1 MMTSLLALIVCTAL
15 ALSFASTRGIGI
27 LGMGILILLF
37 PVITIAIALLGG
49 IAFFVFQRYI
59 GASK

>member
-1 MMTSLLALIVCTAL
+1 MVTSLLALIVCTVL

-37 PVITIAIALLGG
+37 PVITIAIALLLGG
-49 IAFFVFQRYI
+49 VYFIFHHYLK
-59 GASK
+59 GS

>member
-1 MMTSLLALIVCTAL
+1 MTLLALIVCTVL

-37 PVITIAIALLGG
+37 PVITIAIALILG
-49 IAFFVFQRYI
+49 IAYFVYQRYI
-59 GASK
+59 GATK

>member
-1 MMTSLLALIVCTAL
+1 MTSLLALIVCTVL

-37 PVITIAIALLGG
+37 PVITIAIALILG
-49 IAFFVFQRYI
+49 IAFFAYHHYLK
-59 GASK
+59 GN

>member
-1 MMTSLLALIVCTAL
+1 MMTSLLALIVCTVL

-37 PVITIAIALLGG
+37 PVITTAIALLGG
-49 IAFFVFQRYI
+49 IAFFVYQRYI

>member
-1 MMTSLLALIVCTAL
+1 MMTSLLALIVCTVL

-37 PVITIAIALLGG
+37 PIITTAIALILGA
-49 IAFFVFQRYI
+49 AFFVYHHKKGI
-59 GASK
+59 KP